1 MTRPIASII
10 VPTRG
15 GAQRLP
21 VLLRALCRQDRDD
34 FEVIPVLDGD
44 IDGSRQVVEEW
55 AAVSPL
61 SIRPVVFP
69 DNRGRSA
76 ALNAGFDAA
85 LGEIV
90 IRTDDDLEPRPDFV
104 SGHVARHETAEQ
116 LIGVI
121 GPYANVLPD
130 NAYAHVY
137 GRPASKRALAALLA
151 TDAASTWRH
160 WAGNVSVRAATA
172 AAIGNYDTRYRRYGW
187 EDVDYGYRLH
197 VSGFPV
203 VIAPELTADH
213 HMAATTT
220 VIRALRALHSG
231 AARETFVQIHGEA
244 ALEGAQNHRN
254 LWQTIVNLT
263 AKVITEQSLR
273 VLGSGTD
280 VLIRRLPQ
288 PVAHKLVALLVES
301 AGVAG
306 VKYPHR
312 ARAQF

>member
-1 MTRPIASII
+1 MTTPIASIVI
-10 VPTRG
+10 PTRG

-21 VLLRALCRQDRDD
+21 VLFRALCEQDRDD

-55 AAVSPL
+55 LATSPL
-61 SIRPVVFP
+61 NIRPVVFP

-76 ALNAGFDAA
+76 ALNAGIDAA

-90 IRTDDDLEPRPDFV
+90 IRSDDDLEPRSDFV
-104 SGHVARHETAEQ
+104 SGHVARHQASDQ
-116 LIGVI
+116 PIGVI
-121 GPYANVLPD
+121 GPCANILPD

-137 GRPASKRALAALLA
+137 GRPASNRALAAMVA
-151 TDAASTWRH
+151 TEPSSAWRH
-160 WAGNVSVRAATA
+160 WAANVSVSAETA
-172 AAIGNYDTRYRRYGW
+172 AAMGGYDTRYRRYGW

-244 ALEGAQNHRN
+244 ALAGAGSHPN
-254 LWQTIVNLT
+254 LWQTIVNVT

-273 VLGSGTD
+273 VLGSGMD
-280 VLIRRLPQ
+280 ALIRRLPQ